1 MSSEPTARSEG
12 RPDFLQ
18 LITHVGRLIVFRG
31 SPADM
36 RISQPSLYGLLAVS
50 ILVAI
55 LVRVG
60 LPNVTLA
67 RATVH
72 ALGEIG
78 IALAI
83 IGVALRVCDLRDRFV
98 QATGSLLLVS
108 LFADLAF
115 LCIRP
120 ISHTTAG
127 PILLSVL
134 FVVQITAFLQIV
146 RRSLD
151 RSWIAAVLV
160 LFAYVLLVANFFSIV
175 ERLATAIGNSV

>member
-1 MSSEPTARSEG
+1 MSSQPTT
-12 RPDFLQ
+12 RPTSRPAFLD
-18 LITHVGRLIVFRG
+18 LISHVGRLIVFRG
-31 SPADM
+31 SPTDL
-36 RISQPSLYGLLAVS
+36 RISAPSLYGLLGTS

-67 RATVH
+67 RAAVH
-72 ALGEIG
+72 ALGEVG

-83 IGVALRVCDLRDRFV
+83 IGIALRVCNLSDRFA

-108 LFADLAF
+108 LFADLSF

-120 ISHTTAG
+120 LGDTPAG

-134 FVVQITAFLQIV
+134 FVAQITAFLQIV
-146 RRSLD
+146 RRSLE
-151 RSWIAAVLV
+151 RSWIAPVLV
-160 LFAYVLLVANFFSIV
+160 LFAYVLLVANFFSVTEKIA
-175 ERLATAIGNSV
+175 RSLGIG